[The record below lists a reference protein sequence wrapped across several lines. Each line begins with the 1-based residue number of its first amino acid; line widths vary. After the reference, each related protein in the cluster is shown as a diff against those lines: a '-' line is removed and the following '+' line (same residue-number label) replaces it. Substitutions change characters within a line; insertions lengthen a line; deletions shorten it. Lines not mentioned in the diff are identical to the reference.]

1 MLLAVTQSISNF
13 LLHLFIWEVSR
24 MFFDTVCCL
33 SPILSMM
40 MIPLFAAHLPV
51 IVSPML
57 LLTAGPQPQP
67 QYAVAMQTQRE
78 PHSFTNP
85 QYANP
90 TAYTEYYAKDTR
102 PLI

>member
-1 MLLAVTQSISNF
+1 
-13 LLHLFIWEVSR
+13 
-24 MFFDTVCCL
+24 
-33 SPILSMM
+33 M

-102 PLI
+102 PLIWIGEEEAFCENEEDASPN